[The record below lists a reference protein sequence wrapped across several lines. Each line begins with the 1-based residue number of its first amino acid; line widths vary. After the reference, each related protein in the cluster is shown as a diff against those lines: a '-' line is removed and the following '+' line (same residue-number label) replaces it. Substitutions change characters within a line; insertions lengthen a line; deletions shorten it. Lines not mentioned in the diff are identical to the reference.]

1 MLLVLAS
8 IPLITDTPLA
18 PDPPVKLPVVDGADH
33 VYVVPAGTTPFVTL
47 VCVTVNVTP
56 LQVIALIAVIAGVGL
71 IVTVTLNTKPVQLP
85 VIGVTKYVAV
95 LAMLVVL
102 ASVPMMSDLGDTC
115 VAPPVNPV
123 PVGADQLYNVPA
135 GTTPFV
141 ISVGVTVN

>member
-1 MLLVLAS
+1 M
-8 IPLITDTPLA
+8 IDTPLA
-18 PDPPVKLPVVDGADH
+18 DEIPSRLPVVDGTDQLK
-33 VYVVPAGTTPFVTL
+33 VVPAGTMPLTPLVGVTL
-47 VCVTVNVTP
+47 KVVP
-56 LQVIALIAVIAGVGL
+56 LQITALIAVIAGVGL

-95 LAMLVVL
+95 LAMFVVL
-102 ASVPMMSDLGDTC
+102 ASVPIISDLGDTC

-141 ISVGVTVN
+141 TSVGVTVN